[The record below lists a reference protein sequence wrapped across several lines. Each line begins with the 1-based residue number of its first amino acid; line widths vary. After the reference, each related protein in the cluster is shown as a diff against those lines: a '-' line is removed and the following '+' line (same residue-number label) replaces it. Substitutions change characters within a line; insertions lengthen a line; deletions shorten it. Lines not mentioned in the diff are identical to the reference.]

1 MQGGLRSDRYRH
13 RLTIEGSD
21 DIETE
26 TNREQ
31 MPKDGVL
38 PPLAWPAFL
47 AWGLLDFVGPKFQG
61 CKGLGLRAQDMGWD
75 DDWTLEGLPLPV
87 VQYCTYRSPH
97 TRPASNGPL
106 GTSGGC
112 SSLTDLS

>member
-38 PPLAWPAFL
+38 PPGTVLYIPESSHPPGIEWPT
-47 AWGLLDFVGPKFQG
+47 WH
-61 CKGLGLRAQDMGWD
+61 LGGVLI
-75 DDWTLEGLPLPV
+75 T
-87 VQYCTYRSPH
+87 H
-97 TRPASNGPL
+97 
-106 GTSGGC
+106 
-112 SSLTDLS
+112 